1 MVPVDIIELLNFPVF
16 LRHLFRQRALQALCV
31 QQPLACYNK
40 KKLKT
45 QCPSTF
51 TTV

>member
-40 KKLKT
+40 KKT
-45 QCPSTF
+45 QDSVP
-51 TTV
+51 